1 MHACCKRLLYSTKIK
16 SAKTFLKAFPRKL
29 SLEIYLHACYKVYT
43 LYILAATGKFV
54 FDADMDLLVNP
65 KEEDL
70 KFLDKVDQLFE
81 GMGRLAYELPL
92 FKIYKN
98 NLYHFYLDALEVIF
112 SKVHAKK
119 CYYIQYLQGSYM
131 NIVASMPTD
140 YRRSWRE
147 VRAVKY
153 RGCWSNG

>member
-1 MHACCKRLLYSTKIK
+1 M
-16 SAKTFLKAFPRKL
+16 
-29 SLEIYLHACYKVYT
+29 
-43 LYILAATGKFV
+43 
-54 FDADMDLLVNP
+54 FDADLDLLVNP
-65 KEEDL
+65 KEEDI

-98 NLYHFYLDALEVIF
+98 NLYHFYLDALQVIF
-112 SKVHAKK
+112 SRVHAKK
-119 CYYIQYLQGSYM
+119 CYYTYIYNTCREAM
-131 NIVASMPTD
+131 IIVASTPTGC
-140 YRRSWRE
+140 RRSWRE